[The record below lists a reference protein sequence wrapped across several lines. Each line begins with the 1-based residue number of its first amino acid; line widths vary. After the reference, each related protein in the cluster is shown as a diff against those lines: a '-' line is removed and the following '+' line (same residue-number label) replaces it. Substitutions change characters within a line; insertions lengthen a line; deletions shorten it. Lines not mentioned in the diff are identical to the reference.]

1 MKNKKGMIYGV
12 LLMTCL
18 VIGLS
23 YGAFIFSTD
32 KYRSSE
38 LLISKLNYSI
48 DIQEDGSSKSTING
62 SSVTVPAS
70 TKVYLNITLTSVNEI
85 DSKYTLAYKTSTNA
99 KVEYSDRTPW
109 NTQGVI
115 KGIDSNTYSKKIR
128 VVIDNTDIS
137 TSSTVNFQVYGGYS
151 FNSYANIELTDGYV
165 SVSGPYTEVATNI
178 GNRLVDIIESDTS
191 CLTSN
196 SNTCLYGGENIKNYV
211 QYPEDN
217 DKTKN
222 LWRIIGSY
230 QIDDQTLPKLISQS
244 TTSTSTST
252 LTTDLT
258 SFYNTLE
265 DKEVL
270 VQQTNKFNC
279 FTNTC
284 AESTYNNIGL
294 LTDYEYNQIGEVNSY
309 LTTTEKYYINSSS
322 GIKEVTSS
330 GITTSSSTSGLK
342 PTIYLQTGVQVTGSG
357 TASDPYIISPA
368 SDINLVAYTLNGQAT
383 DKTYAELL
391 KTNVVKN
398 VTCKNGTTAT
408 WDNTDFSIK
417 LKNIH
422 TPDYCTID
430 FGDGYSVSLTATN
443 GTVSPSNI
451 TVGYGGSAS
460 FTVTPNSGYILE
472 LETNTC
478 GGTLSENTYTIS
490 NITSAKSCSI
500 TFKSSAP
507 TLYAKL
513 LSDRGI
519 ATTNRTTFSAAFD
532 STDQVLY
539 TAKEDNKTV
548 YYFAGNVTTNWV
560 KFGKNASNQDLY
572 WRIIRTNSDGGVR
585 LLYHGT
591 STTATDA
598 YIDESEFNE
607 TYDDP
612 MYVGYMY
619 GTSGS
624 LVNNRTNTTDSTI
637 KTIIDNWYKDNL
649 NTNYGKYLSTTAVYC
664 NDRSNPAGGYTT
676 EDSNFYYAAFTRLST
691 NKTPT
696 YDCTDTNDKFT
707 VDTSTGNGKLT
718 HPIALMTADEVSF
731 AGGIYRNNNANA
743 WYFRNAKEGTLTT
756 SSWSTD
762 ASYSSTGSTYWW
774 LLSPSFWISGNAG
787 VFLVDGA
794 SNSGFLYDFNVSYIY
809 GVRPAISLKSCV
821 KTSGGDGSASDPY
834 TIKETSSGC

>member
-48 DIQEDGSSKSTING
+48 DIQEDGSNKSTING
-62 SSVTVPAS
+62 TSVTVPAS

-128 VVIDNTDIS
+128 VVIDNTEVS

-211 QYPEDN
+211 QYPEN
-217 DKTKN
+217 EDKTKN

-270 VQQTNKFNC
+270 VQETNKFNC

-284 AESTYNNIGL
+284 GQSTYNNIGL
-294 LTDYEYNQIGEVNSY
+294 LTDYEYNQIGGVNSY
-309 LTTTEKYYINSSS
+309 LASNENYYINTSN

-357 TASDPYIISPA
+357 TVSDPYIISPA

-383 DKTYAELL
+383 DKTYSELL

-398 VTCKNGTTAT
+398 VTCKNGTVAK
-408 WDNTDFSIK
+408 WDNATSSINLSSIK
-417 LKNIH
+417 

-430 FGDGYSVSLTATN
+430 FGDGYSVSLTTTN

-460 FTVTPNSGYILE
+460 FTVTPNSGYKLE

-478 GGTLSENTYTIS
+478 GGALSGNTYTIS
-490 NITSAKSCSI
+490 KVTSNKSCSI
-500 TFKSSAP
+500 TFKKNGESLASLIQTNAVNENG
-507 TLYAKL
+507 YRYEG
-513 LSDRGI
+513 SDPKNYI
-519 ATTNRTTFSAAFD
+519 QMEK
-532 STDQVLY
+532 TDG
-539 TAKEDNKTV
+539 TKET
-548 YYFAGNVTTNWV
+548 
-560 KFGKNASNQDLY
+560 
-572 WRIIRTNSDGGVR
+572 WRIIGLFPDGVNGENVIRVR
-585 LLYHGT
+585 RHYEKNNYPTSAYDASGSTAYNYKNIKESKKSLLAFNDASSEKYIAVGDFVSCPNCKNHWPISSLYT
-591 STTATDA
+591 KLKEIYSTT
-598 YIDESEFNE
+598 Y
-607 TYDDP
+607 
-612 MYVGYMY
+612 
-619 GTSGS
+619 
-624 LVNNRTNTTDSTI
+624 
-637 KTIIDNWYKDNL
+637 YK
-649 NTNYGKYLSTTAVYC
+649 Y
-664 NDRSNPAGGYTT
+664 
-676 EDSNFYYAAFTRLST
+676 
-691 NKTPT
+691 
-696 YDCTDTNDKFT
+696 T
-707 VDTSTGNGKLT
+707 VDFTIYLGGSSLYDIPYIPQELYDMERMLNGKG
-718 HPIALMTADEVSF
+718 TAG
-731 AGGIYRNNNANA
+731 A
-743 WYFRNAKEGTLTT
+743 T
-756 SSWSTD
+756 SK
-762 ASYSSTGSTYWW
+762 ASYSSITTFIGSVGLMYPSDYAYAAIASDCERTLTNLEYNNISACHNNNWLFQGQNQDQWLISPSVYHTYSGVIIMKTGLFYDSGAGGGSTEVAGTSAYSPVMA
-774 LLSPSFWISGNAG
+774 LSNDVLVNGSGT
-787 VFLVDGA
+787 
-794 SNSGFLYDFNVSYIY
+794 
-809 GVRPAISLKSCV
+809 
-821 KTSGGDGSASDPY
+821 KTDPY
-834 TIKETSSGC
+834 VMQ